1 MPKKKPK
8 IDPKDWYPNPL
19 VKKRCQEYGI
29 PMPSYWPM
37 DNNCLV
43 WRLPPM
49 TVTLGGIVVP
59 DDAKS
64 PHIKG
69 ILMSMGPRAMDVL
82 RSNGIEIGH
91 TVVFARFAGWEAH
104 DHTTSQSLEAAYI
117 ILKDRDI
124 IGSDELREEL
134 ATGKATY
141 VLEGGRYNLSRKLLG
156 GRKEKLLAL
165 AASTDSKAEA
175 ETARR
180 LAAETNT
187 H

>member
-8 IDPKDWYPNPL
+8 ADPRDWYPNDL
-19 VKKRCQEYGI
+19 VKQRCKEYGI

-43 WRLPPM
+43 WRLPP
-49 TVTLGGIVVP
+49 VSLSRGGLVIP
-59 DDAKS
+59 DTAEM

-91 TVVFARFAGWEAH
+91 TVVFARFAGWEPH
-104 DHTTSQSLEAAYI
+104 DHTHTQSMEAAYI

-134 ATGKATY
+134 ATGKAQY
-141 VLEGGRYNLSRKLLG
+141 VLGEGGRYNLTRKLLN

-175 ETARR
+175 ETAKKI
-180 LAAETNT
+180 AGQMS

>member
-1 MPKKKPK
+1 MSRAK
-8 IDPKDWYPNPL
+8 DQKDWYPNEL
-19 VKKRCQEYGI
+19 IKKRCQEWSI
-29 PMPSYWPM
+29 PMPSFWPM

-49 TVTLGGIVVP
+49 DVTRGGIIVP
-59 DDAKS
+59 DDNQS

-69 ILMSMGPRAMDVL
+69 ILMAMGPRAMDVL
-82 RSNGIEIGH
+82 KSNGIDVGH

-104 DHTTSQSLEAAYI
+104 DHSNTKSLEAQFI
-117 ILKDRDI
+117 MLKDRDI

-134 ATGKATY
+134 ASGKAQY
-141 VLEGGRYNLSRKLLG
+141 VLENGRYCLQRKLLN

-180 LAAETNT
+180 IANQGA
-187 H
+187 